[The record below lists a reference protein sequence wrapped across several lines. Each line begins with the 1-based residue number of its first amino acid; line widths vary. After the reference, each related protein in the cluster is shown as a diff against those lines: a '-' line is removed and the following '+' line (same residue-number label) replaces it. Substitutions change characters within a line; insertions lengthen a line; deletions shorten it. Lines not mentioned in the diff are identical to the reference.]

1 MMKTT
6 LKRLCL
12 GMVLTTGLLTANI
25 AYSQIDYFE
34 DFSGTDDRW
43 LGNDFHTTDVAVCD
57 NEAAFRANPVNN
69 LGTVIP
75 VETVSPSLGIS
86 NGEEMILT
94 YNYKLLY
101 YDDVLPYAPLDDPD
115 WGIFLVE
122 YGPTRNG
129 PWTTIDAITPEDHI
143 ITDECLSRKL
153 AFTPPVDTEVYL
165 RILAGGGTNQHISY
179 YVYVD
184 DISALQRSLTI
195 DPVIE
200 YADLI
205 VYPNPVTDYLNLD
218 YNGFIDD
225 VVLYDMQGREVLVED
240 IDRDLRRLDMS
251 TLPFGNY
258 ILRVATGSEVQT
270 VTVVK
275 N

>member
-1 MMKTT
+1 MALDLYK
-6 LKRLCL
+6 
-12 GMVLTTGLLTANI
+12 
-25 AYSQIDYFE
+25 Y
-34 DFSGTDDRW
+34 
-43 LGNDFHTTDVAVCD
+43 
-57 NEAAFRANPVNN
+57 

-258 ILRVATGSEVQT
+258 ILRVATGREVQT